1 VRVSNTR
8 VAVVGA
14 LPDVSFVLNLLR
26 ARYLYLLILNVVVE
40 LLLALQLR
48 LVLWVGGR
56 VILLAGVI
64 ATNKVGVLL

>member
-1 VRVSNTR
+1 VSDTR

-26 ARYLYLLILNVVVE
+26 ARNLDLLILNVVVE

-56 VILLAGVI
+56 VVLLAGVI

>member
-1 VRVSNTR
+1 MSDTR

-26 ARYLYLLILNVVVE
+26 ARNLDLLILNVVVE

-56 VILLAGVI
+56 VVLLAGVI
-64 ATNKVGVLL
+64 ATYKVGVLL

>member
-1 VRVSNTR
+1 MSDTR

-26 ARYLYLLILNVVVE
+26 ARNLDLLILNVVVE
-40 LLLALQLR
+40 LLLTLQLR

-56 VILLAGVI
+56 VVLLAGVI

>member
-1 VRVSNTR
+1 MSDTR

-26 ARYLYLLILNVVVE
+26 ARNLDLLILNVVVE
-40 LLLALQLR
+40 LLLTLQLR

-56 VILLAGVI
+56 VVLLAGVI
-64 ATNKVGVLL
+64 ATYKVGVLL

>member
-1 VRVSNTR
+1 MSDTR

-26 ARYLYLLILNVVVE
+26 ARNFYLLILNVVVE

-56 VILLAGVI
+56 VILFAGVI
-64 ATNKVGVLL
+64 ATNKVGILL

>member
-1 VRVSNTR
+1 MSDTR

-14 LPDVSFVLNLLR
+14 LPDVSFVLNLWR
-26 ARYLYLLILNVVVE
+26 ARNLDLLILNVVVE

-56 VILLAGVI
+56 VVLLAGVI